1 MNDISE
7 NTKAILLL
15 TAPLIVGRKAE
26 RAKILTLKEYNTLAR
41 SLHARGYQPQDLLGT
56 ETDKFFS
63 ELSPTFDTNRLSE
76 LLNRGFLLGQALNE
90 WKRRAIW
97 IVSRAD
103 GTYPKRL
110 KAKLRDQAPPI
121 LYGCGERTLLD
132 KGGLAV
138 VGSRKITETLK
149 HYTER
154 IGALAAGAKMPI
166 VSGAARGI
174 DSSAMAG
181 ALENGG
187 EVVGVMADS
196 LGRAALAKGNHQA
209 LLDGKLVLVS
219 AYDPSAGF
227 NVGNAM
233 QRNKAIYAFADA
245 GLVVTSDFNKGG
257 TWAGAIEQLERL
269 HLVPLFICNGAESG
283 QGSAALIDRGAI
295 PWPEPKNSE
304 ERAVAIAQAVEANP
318 NQPRF
323 EQMGLRVGEDPA
335 SYAAPPADNEETVR
349 EVQDKEENQSPA
361 DRLMKAVS
369 AIVLDLLESPTPADD
384 LATTLNVS
392 KAQINA
398 WLKRMLEAQQIK
410 KLSKPVRYVRVK
422 NGDIPNT
429 IGAES

>member
-15 TAPLIVGRKAE
+15 TAPLIVGKKAA

-41 SLHARGYQPQDLLGT
+41 SLHAQGYQPQDLLGA
-56 ETDKFFS
+56 EADAILS
-63 ELSPTFDTNRLSE
+63 ELPAAFDSDRLSE

-103 GTYPKRL
+103 STYPRQL
-110 KAKLRDQAPPI
+110 KTRLRDQAPPI
-121 LYGCGERTLLD
+121 LYGCGERALLD

-138 VGSRKITETLK
+138 VGSRKITQTLK
-149 HYTER
+149 DYTEQV
-154 IGALAAGAKMPI
+154 GALTATANMPI

-187 EVVGVMADS
+187 EVIGVMADN
-196 LGRAALAKGNHQA
+196 LGRAALAKGNRQA
-209 LLDGKLVLVS
+209 LLDGRLVLVS

-233 QRNKAIYAFADA
+233 QRNKAIYALADA

-257 TWAGAIEQLERL
+257 TWAGAIEQLERM
-269 HLVPLFICNGAESG
+269 HLVPVFVCNGTESG
-283 QGSAALIDRGAI
+283 QGSAALIDHGGI
-295 PWPEPKNSE
+295 PWPEPKNSQE
-304 ERAVAIAQAVEANP
+304 LVAALAQALDELSNET
-318 NQPRF
+318 RF
-323 EQMGLRVGEDPA
+323 EQLGLKVGEDPPA
-335 SYAAPPADNEETVR
+335 YTAPPDDR
-349 EVQDKEENQSPA
+349 EKAPLKTPENKEDLSPA
-361 DRLMKAVS
+361 DQLMDAVS
-369 AIVLDLLESPTPADD
+369 AIMLDLLESPTQADD

-392 KAQINA
+392 KTQVNA
-398 WLKRMLEAQQIK
+398 WLKQMLEDRQIK
-410 KLSKPVRYVRVK
+410 KLSGPVRYVSVK
-422 NGDIPNT
+422 NRG
-429 IGAES
+429 G